1 VGSAAFALGET
12 FRRRTGVERKSRRA
26 KLFYGAIAIATLGG
40 MLISSL
46 Q

>member
-12 FRRRTGVERKSRRA
+12 FRRRTGLERKSRRA
-26 KLFYGAIAIATLGG
+26 KLFYGAIATLGG